1 MPIQAHR
8 RRAVVALGGNAIT
21 RSGEEGTVE
30 QDYANLESSLKCVI
44 DLYSAGYEV
53 VLTHGN
59 GPQIGNQMIRVELAR
74 GEAPELPLD
83 LMGADIQGGLGYMIE
98 RVLRGKLRRRGLHP
112 RVCCLL
118 MMVEVDPNDPS
129 LSKPTKFVGPFYTQ
143 DRLPALEDRGWI
155 LKEDS
160 GRGWRRVVPS
170 PEPIGVVER
179 HEVDLLLNAGS
190 IVITG
195 GGGGIPVART
205 PNGDLTGVEAVIDKD
220 LSSAVIALAINA
232 PELIILTP
240 VQQVMLD
247 FGKPSA
253 RPLERVSVKEARRYQ
268 TEGHFPPGSMGP
280 KIEAACRFIEAGGAR
295 VLITDDAHV
304 AEALRGNAGTW
315 ITM

>member
-1 MPIQAHR
+1 
-8 RRAVVALGGNAIT
+8 VVA
-21 RSGEEGTVE
+21 
-30 QDYANLESSLKCVI
+30 
-44 DLYSAGYEV
+44 
-53 VLTHGN
+53 
-59 GPQIGNQMIRVELAR
+59 
-74 GEAPELPLD
+74 
-83 LMGADIQGGLGYMIE
+83 
-98 RVLRGKLRRRGLHP
+98 
-112 RVCCLL
+112 
-118 MMVEVDPNDPS
+118 
-129 LSKPTKFVGPFYTQ
+129 
-143 DRLPALEDRGWI
+143 
-155 LKEDS
+155 
-160 GRGWRRVVPS
+160 S

-205 PNGDLTGVEAVIDKD
+205 SNGDLVGVEAVIDKD

-247 FGKPSA
+247 FGKPNA
-253 RPLERVSVKEARRYQ
+253 RPLERVSVKEARHYQ

-315 ITM
+315 ITI